1 MSNVTVEIAKG
12 CWLPLESDEMFAQY
26 VILLCKFKTEEQLCF
41 ATKMNMLHIQGL
53 QHGLTVL
60 VKYAEGNDLNQ
71 FQKRSKFV
79 TSEKKLQ

>member
-1 MSNVTVEIAKG
+1 MQIQDRKTV
-12 CWLPLESDEMFAQY
+12 M
-26 VILLCKFKTEEQLCF
+26 LCS
-41 ATKMNMLHIQGL
+41 KMNMLHIQGL